1 MPSPAGEGEDDG
13 VLVTVAF
20 DGEKEQSYLLLL
32 DAISFKEIDRA
43 YLPHIVPWSAHGMH
57 FPEAK
62 FTL

>member
-1 MPSPAGEGEDDG
+1 MPSPEGEGEADG
-13 VLVTVAF
+13 VLGTAAF

-32 DAISFKEIDRA
+32 DAISLKAIDRA